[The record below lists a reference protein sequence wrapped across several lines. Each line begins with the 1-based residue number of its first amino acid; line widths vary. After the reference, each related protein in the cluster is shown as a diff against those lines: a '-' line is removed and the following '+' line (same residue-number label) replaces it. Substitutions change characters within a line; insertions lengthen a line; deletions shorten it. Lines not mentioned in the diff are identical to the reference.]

1 MISFD
6 VETDIKQHEIKQT
19 GSYIILSSNFYKKYI
34 PSKLET
40 RCKTGMCFSCNF
52 T

>member
-6 VETDIKQHEIKQT
+6 VETDIKQHEIKQLVAIS
-19 GSYIILSSNFYKKYI
+19 SYHQIFMKYI